1 MERGLNTRC
10 LHLEETEGKLEH
22 YGAISYPIYQT
33 ATYEHPEAG
42 EHRIRLQQTSESHK
56 GASGK
61 DDSGS

>member
-33 ATYEHPEAG
+33 ATYEHPQA
-42 EHRIRLQQTSESHK
+42 EHRI
-56 GASGK
+56 
-61 DDSGS
+61 

>member
-33 ATYEHPEAG
+33 QPMSIRRQDRAPDMITADF
-42 EHRIRLQQTSESHK
+42 RIPQ
-56 GASGK
+56 
-61 DDSGS
+61 GSIWKR